1 MTGPAAREGDMV
13 SETIR
18 FRYVHEDVS
27 RHGQPRLYFRRPG
40 GRKVRLPRPIGS
52 PEFMALYHALLA
64 GDMPPEL
71 PPSRTEKPA
80 PQTWRWL
87 CAQYM
92 DGRAFRALNP
102 STQSV
107 RRRILHATWAEPT
120 APGAATLFA
129 DVHLE
134 HLTTAAL
141 IVLRDRKQ
149 LPEAANGRVKAIRAV
164 YAWAHESMIV
174 TSNPARDL
182 AYITNR
188 TAGFHTWSEPEI
200 ETYEAR
206 WPVGTKQ
213 RLALDLFLY
222 AGVRRSDVVR
232 LGKPFWRRP
241 DQVRVEGV
249 EAPFGWLQF
258 RPLKTGPA
266 GPMVTVPILEPLA
279 RSLAA
284 TKTGDLTYL
293 VTAYGRPHTA
303 KGFGGWFKAQ
313 CLAAGLPGCS
323 AHGLRKAAA
332 TRCAENGAS
341 THTLMAIF
349 GWMTFAEAERYT
361 QAVRRLRMSANGA
374 KSMMREG

>member
-1 MTGPAAREGDMV
+1 MSAPMV

-18 FRYVHEDVS
+18 FRYVHEDTS
-27 RHGQPRLYFRRPG
+27 RHGQTRLYFRRPG

-64 GDMPPEL
+64 GDMPAT
-71 PPSRTEKPA
+71 PPPGRTEKPA

-102 STQSV
+102 STQAV
-107 RRRILHATWAEPT
+107 RRRILNATWAEAT

-141 IVLRDRKQ
+141 VVLRDRKH
-149 LPEAANGRVKAIRAV
+149 LPEAANSRVKAIRAV
-164 YAWAHESMIV
+164 YKWAHEARV
-174 TSNPARDL
+174 VPTNPARDL
-182 AYITNR
+182 GTITNR
-188 TAGFHTWSEPEI
+188 TAGFHTWTEDEI
-200 ETYEAR
+200 AAFEAR
-206 WPVGTKQ
+206 WPVGSKP

-222 AGVRRSDVVR
+222 TGCRRSDVVR
-232 LGKPFWRRP
+232 LGRP
-241 DQVRVEGV
+241 HVRAEVIS
-249 EAPFGWLQF
+249 F

-266 GPMVTVPILEPLA
+266 GPLVTIPVLAPLA

-284 TKTGDLTYL
+284 AATGDLTFL
-293 VTAYGRPHTA
+293 VTAFGRPHTA
-303 KGFGGWFKAQ
+303 KGFGGWFAKQ
-313 CLAAGLPGCS
+313 CRAAGLEHCS

-332 TRCAENGAS
+332 TRCAEAGAS
-341 THTLMAIF
+341 AHQLLALF
-349 GWMTFAEAERYT
+349 GWMSLAEAERYT
-361 QAVRRLRMSANGA
+361 RTAQRTRMAASGA
-374 KSMMREG
+374 PLMMREG